1 MSQLQTFTKDEIAI
15 WTWLVSKAIT
25 NSLSGLS
32 QMVERTFDVTSLNIK
47 QFPAKDAAMLLGGSE
62 NVAVGV
68 YLEIQG
74 DATGHL
80 LLMHNPGIAFKLVD
94 IQLGLPIGS
103 TQQMEEMERSVLGE
117 MGNIAG
123 SFFLN
128 AVADTVNL
136 VLVPSPPEVM
146 VDTVGKII
154 SIPLTRIMEKQDDAL
169 IVKATFSADNGQ
181 MDGTLMILPTMDFMK
196 AILKHSSTQPVY
208 SQ

>member
-146 VDTVGKII
+146 VDTVGRII

>member
-1 MSQLQTFTKDEIAI
+1 MSQLQTFTKDEIAV

-32 QMVERTFDVTSLNIK
+32 QMVERTFDVTSLSIK

-62 NVAVGV
+62 DVAVGV

-80 LLMHNPGIAFKLVD
+80 LLMHNPGTAFKLVD

-169 IVKATFSADNGQ
+169 IVKAAFSADNGQ

-196 AILKHSSTQPVY
+196 AILRHSSTQLAY

>member
-32 QMVERTFDVTSLNIK
+32 QMVERTFDVTSLSIK

-80 LLMHNPGIAFKLVD
+80 LLMHNPGTAFKLVD

-169 IVKATFSADNGQ
+169 IVKAAFSADNGQ

-196 AILKHSSTQPVY
+196 AILRHSSTQLAY

>member
-1 MSQLQTFTKDEIAI
+1 MSQLQTFTKDEIAV

-32 QMVERTFDVTSLNIK
+32 QMVERTFDVTSLSIK

-80 LLMHNPGIAFKLVD
+80 LLMHNPGTAFKLVD

-169 IVKATFSADNGQ
+169 IVKAAFSADNGQ

-196 AILKHSSTQPVY
+196 AILRHSSTQLAY

>member
-1 MSQLQTFTKDEIAI
+1 MSQLQTFTKDEIAV

-32 QMVERTFDVTSLNIK
+32 QMVERTFDVTSLSIK

-80 LLMHNPGIAFKLVD
+80 LLMHNPGTAFKLVD

-169 IVKATFSADNGQ
+169 IVKAAFSADNGQ

-196 AILKHSSTQPVY
+196 AILKHSSTQLAY

>member
-1 MSQLQTFTKDEIAI
+1 MSQLQTFTKDEIAV

-32 QMVERTFDVTSLNIK
+32 QMVERTFDVTSLSIK

-80 LLMHNPGIAFKLVD
+80 LLMHNPGTAFKLVD

-196 AILKHSSTQPVY
+196 AILKHSSTQLAY